1 MLEHRRTG
9 LRVAERQSGS
19 PFEVGDERGAELG
32 VGGHRGIIGGKAA
45 VAVVDAV
52 REERRE
58 KIVPLDPVI
67 EGVDHPVERRLPACP
82 LIQRR
87 IVSGHKETVV
97 PLGVA
102 NGRGTLRIG
111 VALGAGGLI
120 GGYYEARIQPRRPQV
135 SELSTVDP
143 GRSPAAG

>member
-1 MLEHRRTG
+1 MWLNRAAG
-9 LRVAERQSGS
+9 LLR
-19 PFEVGDERGAELG
+19 
-32 VGGHRGIIGGKAA
+32 GHRSGVALIGG
-45 VAVVDAV
+45 VV
-52 REERRE
+52 
-58 KIVPLDPVI
+58 
-67 EGVDHPVERRLPACP
+67 C
-82 LIQRR
+82 
-87 IVSGHKETVV
+87 